1 MVSQTNN
8 AMQRRTFLK
17 GAGVALLLP
26 RLESLGQVT
35 DAESPRRLLT
45 IVNHLSFYQPELIPE
60 AVGAFDQPPPL
71 LAELSDHFEHLKV
84 YLSLIHI

>member
-26 RLESLGQVT
+26 RLESLGQVAE
-35 DAESPRRLLT
+35 AESPTAR
-45 IVNHLSFYQPELIPE
+45 IVIISTVP
-60 AVGAFDQPPPL
+60 
-71 LAELSDHFEHLKV
+71 
-84 YLSLIHI
+84 